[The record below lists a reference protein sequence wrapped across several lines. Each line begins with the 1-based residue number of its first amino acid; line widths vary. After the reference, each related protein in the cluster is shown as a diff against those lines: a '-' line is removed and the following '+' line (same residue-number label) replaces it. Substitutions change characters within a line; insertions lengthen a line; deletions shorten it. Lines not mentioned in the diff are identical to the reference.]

1 MRVITIIIL
10 SALSFSPL
18 WAVDFQVTSNQD
30 AGPGSLRQAITDFN
44 ASSGTNT
51 ITFNFDSDVEIIFL
65 NSNLPLITRQG
76 TIIVST
82 QTHLII
88 DGTAG
93 PYRIFGAN
101 SPVDVSI
108 ELPFFF
114 SSLNLSGLIDGS
126 GALIGTDLG
135 SLTLSGINTYTGET
149 VINSGLRLDL
159 AGTGI
164 LNSVSEVVLNDLS
177 RLDIS
182 NITTPAQTIAALRG
196 SGDPTVLLGSKN
208 LIVNQAI
215 STTYPGL
222 IQGTG
227 SFTKQGS
234 GILTLAGN
242 SPDFHGGV
250 VVDGGTLLINGFLG
264 GGANTIAVSP
274 NAILGGS
281 GILAGTVTNS
291 GSVQPGNSIGT
302 LTINGNYTQNASG
315 ELVVEINEA
324 GAADLLDVTGTATLG
339 GTLQV
344 DPEPGLYLE
353 GTTYT
358 FLTAGSVIGQFS
370 NTSSTRSLNYAINY
384 FPTQAQ
390 LLILGSSIL
399 LPARPNG
406 NAGSVADYLFC
417 SSFDFAN
424 TDLDTVAEAL
434 LILPTDQYA
443 QALNKLTPS
452 QFGAFALN
460 ELENNFSIANSF
472 FIRVNQRSY
481 CYNTCDSTNIWVNP
495 IGLVYSQNNRSQ
507 ISQEA
512 TGFINHTYGVVG
524 GVDHVLNNDWK
535 LGFGLGYSCSHL
547 RWKDQAGKAKS
558 DSGYLGPRIGYD
570 CERFYFDLLVLAA
583 GSFYDVDRKI
593 VFPGIDR
600 TASSHPIT
608 WDLSEIALIGFRLQ
622 PFCGF
627 FIQPEILLDQLN
639 VFQESFHEK
648 GADSI
653 NLAVKRKYTAFLRS
667 LANLK
672 FVKKWT
678 FCSMCLAPSVNVG
691 WLRTTPL
698 TGRHYTAKF
707 RNGTFCEPN
716 FSVTSFDE
724 VMDQVLVSGQFLI
737 SSQGCF
743 SMSLGY
749 DGRFGNGSQVNEVNI
764 ALDWK
769 F

>member
-1 MRVITIIIL
+1 MKIVPFLT
-10 SALSFSPL
+10 FSSLLFSSL
-18 WAVDFQVTSNQD
+18 WGVDFVVTNSFD
-30 AGPGSLRQAITDFN
+30 SGPGSLRQEILDFN
-44 ASSGTNT
+44 RAFPDSNNR
-51 ITFNFDSDVEIIFL
+51 ITFDTSGPIQLLSDL
-65 NSNLPLITRQG
+65 PALTSNA
-76 TIIVST
+76 IVVCPSA
-82 QTHLII
+82 LRI
-88 DGTAG
+88 DGTSSSTL
-93 PYRIFGAN
+93 IFN
-101 SPVDVSI
+101 MLNDQI
-108 ELPFFF
+108 TIQLPF
-114 SSLNLSGLIDGS
+114 SSSQVLLNGGVSGLGNLFIEGQGVLELIGENSYSGLTIIDQNAVLRVSGNGLPSTTGVFLNGFSEWDLSNIAGRSQLISGLLGESGTARIVLGNKALIINDTMNANYPGFIEGDSLSFFAKEGS
-126 GALIGTDLG
+126 GV
-135 SLTLSGINTYTGET
+135 LTLT
-149 VINSGLRLDL
+149 
-159 AGTGI
+159 
-164 LNSVSEVVLNDLS
+164 
-177 RLDIS
+177 
-182 NITTPAQTIAALRG
+182 
-196 SGDPTVLLGSKN
+196 
-208 LIVNQAI
+208 
-215 STTYPGL
+215 
-222 IQGTG
+222 
-227 SFTKQGS
+227 
-234 GILTLAGN
+234 GN
-242 SPDFHGGV
+242 SSNFQGGV
-250 VVDGGTLLINGFLG
+250 GVGGGTLLINGFLG
-264 GGANTIAVSP
+264 DGTNPITVFP

-281 GILAGTVTNS
+281 GVLAGNVTNN

-315 ELVVEINEA
+315 ELVIEINEA
-324 GAADLLDVTGTATLG
+324 GATDLLDVTGTATLG

-370 NTSSTRSLNYAINY
+370 NTSSTRPLNYAINY
-384 FPTQAQ
+384 FPNQVQ
-390 LLILGSSIL
+390 LLIPSNFLVT
-399 LPARPNG
+399 PPRPNG

-460 ELENNFSIANSF
+460 ELENNFSISNSF
-472 FIRVNQRSY
+472 FIRANQRSY

-600 TASSHPIT
+600 TASSHPTT